1 MSDPLVLIAVGAALG
16 LVLGMLGGGGGIL
29 AVPALVAL
37 GEPVLVAS
45 TMSLVIVG
53 TGAAAALVPH
63 HRAGRIDWN
72 VGLTFG
78 ALGSFGAVLGAR
90 AAQAA
95 SAALLL
101 GGLTVMLLVGA
112 YAMLRAARTARR
124 AASNPQLALVVMAG
138 GAAAP
143 SLTPGG
149 TALSEMTQDQT
160 SRARI
165 LTLATGVGLVTGFF
179 GVGAGFVVVPALI
192 SSMRVPIKRATATA
206 LVVIVINS
214 AVALVVRHG
223 NLGPPSQTAA
233 LAAATAVFAVIG
245 ALVSHRIPGWLLSAA
260 FGALMVAVAMFT
272 VTRAVVGA

>member
-16 LVLGMLGGGGGIL
+16 LVLGLLGGGGGIL

-53 TGAAAALVPH
+53 AGAAAALVPH
-63 HRAGRIDWN
+63 HRAGRIDWH

-78 ALGSFGAVLGAR
+78 ALGSVGAVVGAR
-90 AAQAA
+90 AAQTA
-95 SAALLL
+95 SAAVLL

-112 YAMLRAARTARR
+112 YAMLQAARTARR
-124 AASNPQLALVVMAG
+124 PSSVAEPALVVMAG
-138 GAAAP
+138 GAPAP
-143 SLTPGG
+143 SLTAGG
-149 TALSEMTQDQT
+149 NAPSEPVTGPT
-160 SRARI
+160 SRGRV
-165 LTLATGVGLVTGFF
+165 LTLASGVGLVTGFF
-179 GVGAGFVVVPALI
+179 GVGAGFVVVPALV
-192 SSMRVPIKRATATA
+192 SAMRVPIKRATATA

-223 NLGPPSQTAA
+223 SLGPLSHTAV
-233 LAAATAVFAVIG
+233 LAVATAVFAVVG
-245 ALVSHRIPGWLLSAA
+245 ALVSHQIPGWLLSAA
-260 FGALMVAVAMFT
+260 FGALMVAVAVFT

>member
-1 MSDPLVLIAVGAALG
+1 MSDPFVLVAVGAALG

-53 TGAAAALVPH
+53 TGAAAAMVPH

-78 ALGSFGAVLGAR
+78 ALGSVGAVIGAR

-95 SAALLL
+95 SAAVLL

-112 YAMLRAARTARR
+112 YAMLRAARSARH
-124 AASNPQLALVVMAG
+124 AAITPDPALVVMAG
-138 GAAAP
+138 GATAP
-143 SLTPGG
+143 SLTLGRAAQAEPVQGR
-149 TALSEMTQDQT
+149 T
-160 SRARI
+160 SRGRI

-179 GVGAGFVVVPALI
+179 GVGAGFVVVPALV
-192 SSMRVPIKRATATA
+192 SAMRVPIKRATATA

-214 AVALVVRHG
+214 AVALVVRQG
-223 NLGPPSQTAA
+223 SLGPPAQTVA
-233 LAAATAVFAVIG
+233 LAAATAVFAVVG

-260 FGALMVAVAMFT
+260 FGALMAAVAVFT

>member
-29 AVPALVAL
+29 AVPALVAM

-72 VGLTFG
+72 VGLIFG
-78 ALGSFGAVLGAR
+78 ALGSLGAVLGAR

-95 SAALLL
+95 SAAVLL
-101 GGLTVMLLVGA
+101 GGLSVMLLVGA

-124 AASNPQLALVVMAG
+124 AVNAPQPAVLVMAG

-143 SLTPGG
+143 SLTLGG
-149 TALSEMTQDQT
+149 ATPSETTQDQT
-160 SRARI
+160 SRGRV

-179 GVGAGFVVVPALI
+179 GVGAGFVVVPALV
-192 SSMRVPIKRATATA
+192 SAMRVPIKRATATA

-214 AVALVVRHG
+214 AVALTVRHG
-223 NLGPPSQTAA
+223 NLGPLARTAV
-233 LAAATAVFAVIG
+233 LAAATAVFAVVG
-245 ALVSHRIPGWLLSAA
+245 ALVSHRVPGWLLSAA
-260 FGALMVAVAMFT
+260 FGVLMVAVAAFT
-272 VTRAVVGA
+272 ITRAVVGS

>member
-1 MSDPLVLIAVGAALG
+1 MSDPLLLIAVGAALG

-29 AVPALVAL
+29 AVPVLVAL

-63 HRAGRIDWN
+63 HRAGRIDWH

-95 SAALLL
+95 SAAVLL

-112 YAMLRAARTARR
+112 YAMLRAARTARG
-124 AASNPQLALVVMAG
+124 ALSSPEPARVVMAG
-138 GAAAP
+138 GAAVP
-143 SLTPGG
+143 SLALGAATPSVTTRGP
-149 TALSEMTQDQT
+149 T

-165 LTLATGVGLVTGFF
+165 LTLATCVGLVTGFF
-179 GVGAGFVVVPALI
+179 GVGAGFEVVPALV
-192 SSMRVPIKRATATA
+192 SAMRVPIKRATATA

-223 NLGPPSQTAA
+223 NLGPPAQTAA
-233 LAAATAVFAVIG
+233 LAATTAVFAVVG
-245 ALVSHRIPGWLLSAA
+245 ALLSHRIPGWLLSAA
-260 FGALMVAVAMFT
+260 FGSLMVAVAVFT
-272 VTRAVVGA
+272 VTRAVVGG

>member
-1 MSDPLVLIAVGAALG
+1 MSDPFVLVAVGAALG
-16 LVLGMLGGGGGIL
+16 LVLGMLVGGGGIL

-53 TGAAAALVPH
+53 TGAAAAMVPH
-63 HRAGRIDWN
+63 HRAGRVDWN

-78 ALGSFGAVLGAR
+78 ALGSVGAVIGAR

-95 SAALLL
+95 SAAVLF

-112 YAMLRAARTARR
+112 YAMLRAARSARH
-124 AASNPQLALVVMAG
+124 ATFTPDPALVVMGG
-138 GAAAP
+138 GATAP
-143 SLTPGG
+143 SLTLGRAAQAEPVQGR
-149 TALSEMTQDQT
+149 T
-160 SRARI
+160 SRRRI

-179 GVGAGFVVVPALI
+179 GVGAGFVVVPALV
-192 SSMRVPIKRATATA
+192 SAMRVPIKRATATA

-223 NLGPPSQTAA
+223 SLGPPAQTVA
-233 LAAATAVFAVIG
+233 LAAATAVFAVVG

-260 FGALMVAVAMFT
+260 FGALMAAVAVFT

>member
-1 MSDPLVLIAVGAALG
+1 MSDPLVLIAVGATLG
-16 LVLGMLGGGGGIL
+16 LVLGLLGGGGGIL

-78 ALGSFGAVLGAR
+78 ALGLVGSVLGAR

-95 SAALLL
+95 SDAALL
-101 GGLTVMLLVGA
+101 GGLTVMLLVGGF
-112 YAMLRAARTARR
+112 AMLRAARCARR
-124 AASNPQLALVVMAG
+124 AVAASESTLAMAG
-138 GAAAP
+138 VAAARSLPLAGAAQHEP
-143 SLTPGG
+143 SAG
-149 TALSEMTQDQT
+149 ST

-165 LTLATGVGLVTGFF
+165 VTLASGVGLVTGFF
-179 GVGAGFVVVPALI
+179 GVGAGFVVVPALV
-192 SSMRVPIKRATATA
+192 SALRVPIKRATATA
-206 LVVIVINS
+206 LVVIVVNS

-223 NLGPPSQTAA
+223 NLGPPAHTAA
-233 LAAATAVFAVIG
+233 LVAATGVFAVVG

-260 FGALMVAVAMFT
+260 FGVLLMVVAVFT

>member
-78 ALGSFGAVLGAR
+78 ALGAVGAVLGAR

-95 SAALLL
+95 SPAALL
-101 GGLTVMLLVGA
+101 GGLTVMLVVGA
-112 YAMLRAARTARR
+112 YAMLRAARTAHE
-124 AASNPQLALVVMAG
+124 AASAPQPALVMMAG
-138 GAAAP
+138 GAVAP
-143 SLTPGG
+143 SLTPR
-149 TALSEMTQDQT
+149 ADLPSEVTGNRT
-160 SRARI
+160 SRRRI
-165 LTLATGVGLVTGFF
+165 LALATGVGLVTGFF
-179 GVGAGFVVVPALI
+179 GVGAGFVVVPALV
-192 SSMRVPIKRATATA
+192 SAMRVPIKRATATA

-223 NLGPPSQTAA
+223 NLGPPAYTAA
-233 LAAATAVFAVIG
+233 LAAATAVFAVVG
-245 ALVSHRIPGWLLSAA
+245 AMVSHRIPGWLLSAA
-260 FGALMVAVAMFT
+260 FGALMVVVAGFT
-272 VTRAVVGA
+272 VTRAVVGG